1 MADKIYYG
9 IDVSM
14 HQGIVNMTNVK
25 KHNSSKDFVI
35 IRAGYGKYSSQK
47 DPTFENNY
55 KNAVAAGL
63 SVGAY
68 WYSYATTV
76 EDAREEANVFLNT
89 IRGKKFDMPVAFD
102 IEDATQVDLSNQTIG
117 NIITTFANIVEKAG
131 YYMMLYS
138 YENFLINKV
147 PSSVLKKYDI
157 WCANTITKPS
167 IKYGIHQYSFKG
179 NVSGIIGDVDLN
191 CTTIDYPT
199 LIKSKGF
206 NGYSKNSDKN
216 ETTTKELDTLGFRYK
231 DKDEGVL
238 ALKKLLL
245 IAMDKKIIS
254 KIVLDNTIGFGTG
267 TVKAVNAV
275 LKKWGYTENGIAGTK
290 FINKLYN
297 EIIK

>member
-14 HQGIVNMTNVK
+14 HQGIVNMTNV

-76 EDAREEANVFLNT
+76 EDAREEANVFLNA
-89 IRGKKFDMPVAFD
+89 IKGKKFDMPVAFD
-102 IEDATQVDLSNQTIG
+102 IEDATQVNLSNQTIG

-138 YENFLINKV
+138 YESFLISKV

-157 WCANTITKPS
+157 WCANTIANPS

-191 CTTIDYPT
+191 RTTIDYPS

-216 ETTTKELDTLGFRYK
+216 ETTTKEQLDTLGFKYK

-245 IAMDKKIIS
+245 IAMDKKIIP
-254 KIVLDNTIGFGTG
+254 KIMLDNTIGFGTG
-267 TVKAVNAV
+267 TTKAVNAV
-275 LKKWGYTENGIAGTK
+275 LKKWGYVENGIAGTK